1 MIALLDNTVLSNFAL
16 VGRPELLHLSLG
28 NAAVTTQQV
37 IDEFIAGVERGRLPE
52 TNWNWL
58 SIVELVEEELSQYE
72 QLLQRL
78 NAGEASC
85 LAIAVGRQGRILTDD
100 RDARKLAAQ
109 LRVPVSGTL
118 GVLLYLV
125 EKRHLSL
132 REANQLLLEMVSNGY
147 RSPVDRLDPLV
158 NQQ

>member
-16 VGRPELLHLSLG
+16 VGKPELLRECLG
-28 NAAVTTQQV
+28 KTAATTRQV
-37 IDEFIAGVERGRLPE
+37 MDEFLAGVERGRLPD
-52 TNWNWL
+52 TRWDWL
-58 SIVELVEEELSQYE
+58 TVVELAEDEQASFE
-72 QLLQRL
+72 QLLQQL

-85 LAIAVGRQGRILTDD
+85 LAVAARRQGRVLTDD

-125 EKRHLSL
+125 EEQRLSL
-132 REANQLLLEMVSNGY
+132 SQANQLLQEMMGKGY
-147 RSPVDRLDPLV
+147 RTPVDHLD
-158 NQQ
+158 QFFS